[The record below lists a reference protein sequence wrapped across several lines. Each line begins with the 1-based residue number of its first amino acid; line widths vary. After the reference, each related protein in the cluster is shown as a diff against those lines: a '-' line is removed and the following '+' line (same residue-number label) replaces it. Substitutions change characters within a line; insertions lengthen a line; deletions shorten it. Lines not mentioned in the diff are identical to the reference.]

1 MARHPKQSEYES
13 RSRQRAAFNAQAA
26 LLGWSKLDLLGA
38 YLDTEGQLI
47 VIDKAGSRYSTSS
60 DAHLIVPPPAVV
72 SKLVDAADVP
82 AQEFG
87 PRWQASRETFGR
99 GIEQIDLDTITHDSA
114 LTKMESG
121 AATLLAGVLALR
133 GATGPDWR
141 EAIGLETE
149 A

>member
-1 MARHPKQSEYES
+1 MSARAAEYQANY
-13 RSRQRAAFNAQAA
+13 RKRAAFNAQAA

-47 VIDKAGSRYSTSS
+47 VIDKAGNRYSTSS
-60 DAHLIVPPPAVV
+60 DAHLIVPPPPVV
-72 SKLVDAADVP
+72 SKLVTAADVP
-82 AQEFG
+82 AHEFG
-87 PRWQASRETFGR
+87 PRWQASRESFGR
-99 GIEQIDLDTITHDSA
+99 GIEQLDLDTITHDSA

-141 EAIGLETE
+141 EALGLETE